1 MSTTRSAIHTFAAV
15 FTATAVITGCK
26 PAEKPA
32 APPAEAPPPAPA
44 ERWTAVVSGVGYAL
58 VHNSA
63 GVEDLRIACAR
74 SPARF
79 LVRVET
85 FTPIASEERL
95 SFGADDHVTALV
107 AQSTAPGPGVDAEA
121 PPPMNEL
128 AFLPTASKVSVSY
141 GAQTLSVAGPGKQ
154 LADALVEACSQAA
167 TD

>member
-26 PAEKPA
+26 PANPPEP
-32 APPAEAPPPAPA
+32 PPTPTVVPAEG
-44 ERWTAVVSGVGYAL
+44 WTAVVSGVGYAL
-58 VHNSA
+58 VHNTA

-79 LVRVET
+79 IVRVET

-121 PPPMNEL
+121 PPPMTEL
-128 AFLPTASKVSVSY
+128 AFLPAAAKVSVSY

>member
-1 MSTTRSAIHTFAAV
+1 MTTTRRAIHTFAAV

-32 APPAEAPPPAPA
+32 APPPA
-44 ERWTAVVSGVGYAL
+44 EPATAPSEGWNAVVSGVGYAL
-58 VHNSA
+58 VHNTA

-107 AQSTAPGPGVDAEA
+107 ARSTAPGPGVDAEA
-121 PPPMNEL
+121 PPPMTEL
-128 AFLPTASKVSVSY
+128 AFLPTATKVSVSY